1 MPNMNYAL
9 IKFLPSFIRI
19 RLEGRVALQK
29 ILANTGWLFIDK
41 IIRMGVGLLVGIWV
55 ARYLGPEQFGLYNYA
70 LSFVALFS
78 ALATLGLDGIV
89 VRDIVRDPSCKD
101 ETLGTAFVLKLIGGG
116 LTFLF
121 VVGANSL
128 LRPHDR
134 LTQWLVGIIALGTIF
149 QAFDTIDFWFQS
161 QVKSKHT
168 VYSKNTAF
176 LLITFI
182 KIVLIL
188 IRAPLIAFAWA
199 GLTEIVFGAIGLVIV
214 YRMNGHYIK
223 AWQISMARAK
233 SLFRD
238 SWPLILSGI
247 VIMIYMRIDQVMLGE
262 MVGNEEV
269 GIYSAAVRLAEAWYF
284 IPMAIS
290 SSVFPSVV
298 ESRSISETLFYERL
312 QKLYNLM
319 VLIAYI
325 VAVPVTFTAGW
336 VIKILFG
343 SAYCGAGPMLAV
355 LIWAGLFV
363 NLGVARSY
371 FLTTMNWTRTHF
383 VTVFL
388 GCIMNIALNY
398 FLIPLYGGMGAVI
411 ASCISYWFAA
421 HGACFVYKPLYK
433 TGCMMTKAMVFPRIW
448 NVKDN

>member
-1 MPNMNYAL
+1 MNYAL

-168 VYSKNTAF
+168 VYSKNTAQ
-176 LLITFI
+176 LAIN
-182 KIVLIL
+182 IV
-188 IRAPLIAFAWA
+188 RHC
-199 GLTEIVFGAIGLVIV
+199 
-214 YRMNGHYIK
+214 YY
-223 AWQISMARAK
+223 
-233 SLFRD
+233 D
-238 SWPLILSGI
+238 
-247 VIMIYMRIDQVMLGE
+247 
-262 MVGNEEV
+262 
-269 GIYSAAVRLAEAWYF
+269 
-284 IPMAIS
+284 
-290 SSVFPSVV
+290 
-298 ESRSISETLFYERL
+298 
-312 QKLYNLM
+312 LY
-319 VLIAYI
+319 A
-325 VAVPVTFTAGW
+325 
-336 VIKILFG
+336 
-343 SAYCGAGPMLAV
+343 
-355 LIWAGLFV
+355 
-363 NLGVARSY
+363 
-371 FLTTMNWTRTHF
+371 
-383 VTVFL
+383 
-388 GCIMNIALNY
+388 
-398 FLIPLYGGMGAVI
+398 
-411 ASCISYWFAA
+411 
-421 HGACFVYKPLYK
+421 
-433 TGCMMTKAMVFPRIW
+433 
-448 NVKDN
+448 D